1 VHAKKCEN
9 ISFKVQALHRLG
21 EIMTGSVDDCVK
33 HITCSVDHKL
43 CMYRQCISC
52 CSKQMAFAEDVAE
65 DTDVCWWAWVNK
77 SEQRV
82 RRQAD
87 GTETEFTVRITSKVK
102 QMGSLASLKE
112 QFTQEIKQYCIHK
125 YNIIPQ
131 HTELKNLRAN
141 LKSNECVI
149 LVDFSENYSTKYST
163 EIQSVHFG
171 ASRSQVTLHTGV
183 YYTSCGKESFCTIS
197 SNLRHDPAAIWAH
210 MRPILTKI
218 KYKYPD
224 ITVVHFISD
233 SPSSQYRCVKN
244 LYLMKTLMHQEYGF
258 QHVTWNYTEAGHGKG
273 PADGIGGV
281 LKRTADEVVNA
292 GNDIPDAAT
301 LYHSLQ
307 KKTCVDLYMVTDADI
322 ANIDA
327 IIPTAKTL
335 NALKFPGIM
344 QVHQIRSTARDFSLQ
359 HRILSCFC
367 SDLCDFFQPKV
378 VWANVN
384 VSKINDSD
392 KSVSDVSDTR
402 QVAFIATTKK
412 GAAKCRKNEKVKG
425 RAQKSSNV
433 ARKVK
438 SRKAKCRSDRQS
450 KQKSS
455 DRRRPL
461 LAERHDVEPKMTI
474 RKPVW
479 WQKRQQLMSGL
490 QCLFIMIIQKFYL
503 IALIYHKMT
512 RL

>member
-1 VHAKKCEN
+1 
-9 ISFKVQALHRLG
+9 
-21 EIMTGSVDDCVK
+21 
-33 HITCSVDHKL
+33 
-43 CMYRQCISC
+43 
-52 CSKQMAFAEDVAE
+52 
-65 DTDVCWWAWVNK
+65 
-77 SEQRV
+77 
-82 RRQAD
+82 
-87 GTETEFTVRITSKVK
+87 
-102 QMGSLASLKE
+102 
-112 QFTQEIKQYCIHK
+112 
-125 YNIIPQ
+125 
-131 HTELKNLRAN
+131 
-141 LKSNECVI
+141 
-149 LVDFSENYSTKYST
+149 
-163 EIQSVHFG
+163 
-171 ASRSQVTLHTGV
+171 
-183 YYTSCGKESFCTIS
+183 
-197 SNLRHDPAAIWAH
+197 
-210 MRPILTKI
+210 
-218 KYKYPD
+218 
-224 ITVVHFISD
+224 
-233 SPSSQYRCVKN
+233 
-244 LYLMKTLMHQEYGF
+244 MKTLMHQEYGF